1 MDCRPD
7 IDASAHSSLRIS
19 TENHNHPY
27 TASIASSAS
36 SSTSS
41 VFSLDAPS
49 SQSSV
54 SSTSTSWES
63 EQDNAYLLNHSAAS
77 RPSIPYPAAQQVT
90 AQEVIISSYQ
100 PKARPAH
107 HLQSYPV
114 ASERRQ
120 HPRRTQPQAPLN
132 GCPTTSGP
140 RAPPSLVRQSE
151 RKENFVETLV
161 GKLNLLQL

>member
-19 TENHNHPY
+19 TDYQNHPY
-27 TASIASSAS
+27 TLSIASSAS

-63 EQDNAYLLNHSAAS
+63 EQDNAYLLNYAVSRQPVQHAS
-77 RPSIPYPAAQQVT
+77 SQGPTLPACSVK
-90 AQEVIISSYQ
+90 
-100 PKARPAH
+100 PRPA
-107 HLQSYPV
+107 QNQQFNPV
-114 ASERRQ
+114 ASECRQ
-120 HPRRTQPQAPLN
+120 HPRRTQPQAQLS
-132 GCPTTSGP
+132 GCPTATGP
-140 RAPPSLVRQSE
+140 RPPPSLVRQSE
-151 RKENFVETLV
+151 RRDNFVEGLV
-161 GKLNLLQL
+161 GKQSLRQL